1 MRLLARL
8 GLRARLAT
16 IGIVGVAAALL
27 LGFALLYAALTV
39 SLGRAVDGQS
49 QLGGQG
55 SRGAHQRWAA
65 R

>member
-8 GLRARLAT
+8 GLRARLMT

-39 SLGRAVDGQS
+39 SLGRAVDGQAS
-49 QLGGQG
+49 
-55 SRGAHQRWAA
+55 
-65 R
+65 